1 MESTVR
7 ELTAELQ
14 DVKEEKQNLLERVSQ
29 EQANIISVNEKLR
42 AAEKLQQE
50 TEAKN
55 ESLSKELAVLRET
68 CREEANSLRTDI
80 SEKDKLMKDIREESA
95 KLRESE
101 VERAINQEREKANA
115 RLDGILN
122 ELTKSNQGISTSTAD
137 LEGKKIRFIEA
148 ARRQY

>member
-1 MESTVR
+1 M
-7 ELTAELQ
+7 
-14 DVKEEKQNLLERVSQ
+14 
-29 EQANIISVNEKLR
+29 NEKLR

>member
-14 DVKEEKQNLLERVSQ
+14 VVKEEKQNLLERVSQ

-80 SEKDKLMKDIREESA
+80 SEKDKLMKDIRE
-95 KLRESE
+95 

>member
-14 DVKEEKQNLLERVSQ
+14 VVKEEKQNLLERVSQ

-68 CREEANSLRTDI
+68 CSEEANSLRTDI
-80 SEKDKLMKDIREESA
+80 SEKDKLMKDIR
-95 KLRESE
+95 E